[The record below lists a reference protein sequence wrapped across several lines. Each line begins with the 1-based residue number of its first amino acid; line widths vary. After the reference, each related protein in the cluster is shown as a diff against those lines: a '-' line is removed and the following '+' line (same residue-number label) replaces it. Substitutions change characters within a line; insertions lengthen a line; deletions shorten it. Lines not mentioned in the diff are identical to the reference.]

1 MLVTLLAAHV
11 VVVAIYIAWRARSG
25 RPLSIWEPFASFAV
39 VYLLFF
45 VARPFLLFVYPRY
58 GSIFIR
64 IFQVQDGEASGVKA
78 ACYSLLC
85 LVAYVLGYLLS
96 GTRRGR
102 LSPLRWYCTARS
114 AKWVFPFFYALVGAT
129 AIAIIANRAGGAL
142 VLVRSIQAKGFL
154 LQGVTWLYWL
164 GWILE
169 AAVVTGFVLLYR
181 PGLSRRWTLA
191 LWSVFVLVQFPVI
204 ALGSRENVIVTL
216 VAVLAYHRLNWGRV
230 SARLL
235 TTGLLGLVALG
246 LGFTALRQRLAEQAA
261 GSVGRFGSTVERF
274 TRDLNPYD
282 GFATT
287 IANMPGQLP
296 YLYGET
302 FVGLALYAVPRKLLP
317 DKPTDLG
324 QNRFTQAF
332 YPQWYQAKV
341 TLTNSLL
348 GELYANFG
356 IVWTVLLLGTVG
368 RFHGGLWSRALVP
381 GRSTLFA
388 VTYAFVLGTIL
399 RLVRSGIFATTHLFV
414 LHAGPVIFAV
424 YWMSRH
430 GTFRADLHSS
440 TGTTP

>member
-1 MLVTLLAAHV
+1 MLVMLLVAHIL
-11 VVVAIYIAWRARSG
+11 VVAIYVAWRARSV
-25 RPLSIWEPFASFAV
+25 RPLSLWEPFTSFAV
-39 VYLLFF
+39 VYSLFF
-45 VARPFLLFVYPRY
+45 TVRPFLLFVYPRY

-64 IFQVQDGEASGVKA
+64 MFHVQDGEASGVKV

-85 LVAYVLGYLLS
+85 LVAYVLGYAAS
-96 GTRRGR
+96 GTGWGQ
-102 LSPLRWYCTARS
+102 LSPLRRYCIARK
-114 AKWVFPFFYALVGAT
+114 AKWVFPIIYGIVGAT

-169 AAVVTGFVLLYR
+169 AAVVSAFVLLYR
-181 PGLSRRWTLA
+181 PDIGRRWALA
-191 LWSVFVLVQFPVI
+191 LWSVIVLVQFPVI

-216 VAVLAYHRLNWGRV
+216 MALLAYHRLNWGRISSRV
-230 SARLL
+230 LAMGVLAL
-235 TTGLLGLVALG
+235 AALG

-261 GSVGRFGSTVERF
+261 GSAARFGSAVERF

-282 GFATT
+282 GFVTT
-287 IANMPGQLP
+287 VANMPGQLP

-317 DKPTDLG
+317 EKPTDLG

-332 YPQWYQAKV
+332 YPQWYRAKV

-356 IVWTVLLLGTVG
+356 ILWTVLLMGTIG
-368 RFHGGLWSRALVP
+368 RFHSGLWSRALVP
-381 GRSTLFA
+381 GRSTLFV
-388 VTYAFVLGTIL
+388 VTYAFVLGTTL
-399 RLVRSGIFATTHLFV
+399 RLVRSGIFATAHLFA
-414 LHAGPVIFAV
+414 LHAGPVILAV

-430 GTFRADLHSS
+430 EAFRVMPHSANS
-440 TGTTP
+440 TTS